1 MSRLFNEEEQQF
13 VYDNVEGKS
22 VKELTELVNKKLS
35 RNVTEKQM
43 YFFKKHHHLRSY
55 TYPIIQSLFNEE
67 EKQYIFENVKGK
79 FAIDFLEEF
88 NKKFNRNITMNQLNG
103 YKGRHKL
110 KCCRKFSPSQKKS
123 LGYEYKDKNGHWKI
137 KIKEPDVYISKSRY
151 VYEKYK
157 GKIPNDCLVIFADGN
172 KDNFD
177 LDNLMLVSKTEFFVM
192 KTHGLNFKDK
202 DLMETSVLLAK
213 ESIKRWDAYMDYL
226 KVTDYDK
233 YLLKNRQRNKL
244 RKINLED

>member
-1 MSRLFNEEEQQF
+1 MMSRLFNQEEVQF
-13 VYDNVEGKS
+13 IKDNVGGKS
-22 VKELTELVNKKLS
+22 VKELTELVNKKFN
-35 RNVTEKQM
+35 RNVTEKQI

-55 TYPIIQSLFNEE
+55 TYQITPPLFNEE

-88 NKKFNRNITMNQLNG
+88 NKKFNRNITMAQLNG

-110 KCCRKFSPSQKKS
+110 KCYRRLSPSQKKS
-123 LGYEYKDKNGHWKI
+123 LGYEYKDKNGDWKI
-137 KIKEPDVYISKSRY
+137 KIKEPGGYMQKSRY

-177 LDNLMLVSKTEFFVM
+177 LDNLILVSKKEFFVM
-192 KTHGLNFKDK
+192 VTHGLNFKDK
-202 DLMETSVLLAK
+202 DLTETSVLLAK
-213 ESIKRWDAYMDYL
+213 ESIKRWDVYMDYL
-226 KVTDYDK
+226 KSTDYDK

-244 RKINLED
+244 RKIN